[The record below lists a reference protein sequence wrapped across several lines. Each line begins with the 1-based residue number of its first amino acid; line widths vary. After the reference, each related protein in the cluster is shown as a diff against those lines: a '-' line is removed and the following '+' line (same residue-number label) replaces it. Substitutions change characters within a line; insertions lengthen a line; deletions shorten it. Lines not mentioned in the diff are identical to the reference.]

1 MAYLLRLTLTLQE
14 PIVAYV
20 MGEREFLLHCMQKMT
35 RVDLRNFM
43 FAYIICT
50 L

>member
-20 MGEREFLLHCMQKMT
+20 MGEPRIFMT
-35 RVDLRNFM
+35 LYAKDDEG
-43 FAYIICT
+43 
-50 L
+50 